1 MSSFFPFLNQIPK
14 RNINNPYWIKNI
26 NFQYRLK
33 NHPTFYESNTRSPL
47 SHVGNVDAATLIFV
61 GTEDQRVDPATQ
73 GIPFYKALKSQERAS
88 VTLYHYPG
96 MYEE

>member
-1 MSSFFPFLNQIPK
+1 M
-14 RNINNPYWIKNI
+14 
-26 NFQYRLK
+26 
-33 NHPTFYESNTRSPL
+33 ESNFRSPL

-96 MYEE
+96 MNEEKLPFFACSMRKKYVKANNLG

>member
-1 MSSFFPFLNQIPK
+1 MV
-14 RNINNPYWIKNI
+14 KNDK
-26 NFQYRLK
+26 FQYLSERGGPEDLK

-61 GTEDQRVDPATQ
+61 GTEDQRVNPATQ

-96 MYEE
+96 NV